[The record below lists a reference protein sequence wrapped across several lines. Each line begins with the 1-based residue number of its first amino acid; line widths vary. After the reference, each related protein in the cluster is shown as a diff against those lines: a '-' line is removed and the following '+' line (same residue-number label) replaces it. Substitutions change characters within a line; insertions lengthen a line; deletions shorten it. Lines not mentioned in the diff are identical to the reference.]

1 MINLSLPLSTDLLIP
16 KHIKNHKAP
25 NEKLYKR
32 WLQLCHTYYEIMIRE
47 LLQLLKNT
55 VTQIS
60 DACNLW
66 ENLALVQNLV
76 KRKPKV
82 QTRLHNNGLPL
93 LQNSWHGRPNV
104 GIFRA
109 KVVDQKG
116 PRSYQPKCRGTSPE
130 ESTLLSSW
138 TKYLSTLQ
146 NQSSLQIELW
156 HDKGLFQII
165 LGRLNLT
172 IHVL

>member
-1 MINLSLPLSTDLLIP
+1 MVFTPFPLISWFQNTS
-16 KHIKNHKAP
+16 KNHKAP
-25 NEKLYKR
+25 DEKLYER

-47 LLQLLKNT
+47 SLQLLKNT

-66 ENLALVQNLV
+66 ENLALVQNLG

-82 QTRLHNNGLPL
+82 QTRLRNNGLPL

-116 PRSYQPKCRGTSPE
+116 PRSYQTKCRATSPE
-130 ESTLLSSW
+130 ESTLLSSR
-138 TKYLSTLQ
+138 TKY
-146 NQSSLQIELW
+146 QSVPQIKAQ
-156 HDKGLFQII
+156 D
-165 LGRLNLT
+165 RLNFDITRVCFRLW
-172 IHVL
+172 